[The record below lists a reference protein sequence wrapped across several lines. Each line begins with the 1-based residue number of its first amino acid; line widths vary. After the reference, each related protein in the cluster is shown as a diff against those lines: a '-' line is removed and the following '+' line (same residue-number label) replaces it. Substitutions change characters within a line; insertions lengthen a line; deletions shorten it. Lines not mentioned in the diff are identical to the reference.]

1 MKLFKLKTYKN
12 KFKQSS
18 ISFPESSLKTF
29 NVNNTFNLNLNRK
42 LIPGNILKFKK
53 FKLDEK
59 TLKLQQ
65 IKAEIIKL
73 KKNFNLIKL
82 KYKDIT
88 TKHSKKGDFKIYLNS
103 PLITQINQ

>member
-29 NVNNTFNLNLNRK
+29 NVNNTFNLNRK
-42 LIPGNILKFKK
+42 WIPGNILKFKK

-73 KKNFNLIKL
+73 KKNFNLINL

>member
-1 MKLFKLKTYKN
+1 MKLFKLKPYKN
-12 KFKQSS
+12 KFTRAS
-18 ISFPESSLKTF
+18 ISFPEYSLKTF
-29 NVNNTFNLNLNRK
+29 NVNISFTPKGKRGK
-42 LIPGNILKFKK
+42 GNILSFTK

-73 KKNFNLIKL
+73 KKKFNL

-88 TKHSKKGDFKIYLNS
+88 TKHSKKGEFNVYLNS
-103 PLITQINQ
+103 PLITQIN

>member
-1 MKLFKLKTYKN
+1 MLALFRH
-12 KFKQSS
+12 
-18 ISFPESSLKTF
+18 
-29 NVNNTFNLNLNRK
+29 LNLNRK
-42 LIPGNILKFKK
+42 WITGNILNFKK

-73 KKNFNLIKL
+73 KKNFNLINL